1 MQPPARWDVVGIG
14 ANSIDFVTVVPA
26 FPRPEG
32 WHSKMRIRRHL
43 VSPGGQ
49 AATTTAACAKFGLRA
64 KYIGA
69 IGGDENGAR
78 VREAFDLLGFDGS
91 GLVQQDARNQ
101 YAVIVIDEQ
110 TGERAVLWDRDE
122 ALRLRPEDVPMDVIG
137 SARLLHVDDVDQE
150 AAIRAARHARSLGIP
165 VTSDLDRLTDRTEEL
180 VQAVSDPIFADG
192 LPEQLTGERD
202 HERALRKLRKRHD
215 GLLVVTV
222 GRNGAVALDGD
233 RFVMSPGFA
242 VAAVDTTG
250 SGDVFRAGFI
260 YGLLHDWPVDRMLR
274 MANAAAAVACTR
286 VGAMASIPT
295 LDEVVRL
302 VETGHTRGERQPA
315 RSLRPEA

>member
-1 MQPPARWDVVGIG
+1 MQQPVRWDVVGVG
-14 ANSIDFVTVVPA
+14 ANSIDFVSVVPA

-69 IGGDENGAR
+69 IGSDENGAR
-78 VREAFDLLGFDGS
+78 VRDALVRLGLDTS
-91 GLVQQDARNQ
+91 GLVRQDARNQ
-101 YAVIVIDEQ
+101 YAVIVIDGE

-122 ALRLRPEDVPMDVIG
+122 ALRLQPEHVPLDVIG

-150 AAIRAARHARSLGIP
+150 AAIRAARHARSLGLP
-165 VTSDLDRLTDRTEEL
+165 VTSDLDRMTERTEEL
-180 VQAVSDPIFADG
+180 VMEVSCAIFADG

-202 HERALRKLRKRHD
+202 HERALRRLRTRHD

-222 GRNGAVALDGD
+222 GQRGAVALDGD
-233 RFVMSPGFA
+233 RFLVAPGFA
-242 VAAVDTTG
+242 VNAADTTG

-260 YGLLHDWPVDRMLR
+260 YGLLHGWPVDRILHL
-274 MANAAAAVACTR
+274 ANAAAAVACTR
-286 VGAMASIPT
+286 VGAMASIPA
-295 LDEVVRL
+295 LEEVLAMVS
-302 VETGHTRGERQPA
+302 RG
-315 RSLRPEA
+315 